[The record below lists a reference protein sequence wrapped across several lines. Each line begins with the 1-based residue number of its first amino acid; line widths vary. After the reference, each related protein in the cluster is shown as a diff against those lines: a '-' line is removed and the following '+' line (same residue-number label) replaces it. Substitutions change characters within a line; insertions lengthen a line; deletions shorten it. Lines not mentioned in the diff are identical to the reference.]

1 MSPVFNSKTV
11 LLGSVVAV
19 LGLLAI
25 VTLRANRPAS
35 IAVAL
40 ARGETPEA
48 PPFTL
53 PRLDAEG
60 TLDLASLRGR
70 VVVINFWA
78 SWCIP
83 CRDEAPVIEATWE
96 RFKNRGVVVL
106 GVDVQ
111 DLIPEALRF
120 LRETKTTYPQV
131 RDKDNMV
138 YRAYGLTGVPET
150 FFVDH
155 AGRIVRKFP
164 GAVTNIQEW
173 FRAVENM
180 LARPGQISP

>member
-1 MSPVFNSKTV
+1 MLCSVIGVVGVLVFVTV
-11 LLGSVVAV
+11 R
-19 LGLLAI
+19 
-25 VTLRANRPAS
+25 TNRPAS
-35 IAVAL
+35 ITAAL
-40 ARGETPEA
+40 ARGETPDA
-48 PPFTL
+48 PRFSL
-53 PRLDAEG
+53 PRLDAQG

-83 CRDEAPVIEATWE
+83 CRDEAPVIEATWQ
-96 RFKNRGVVVL
+96 RYRDRGVVVL

-131 RDKDNMV
+131 RDKDNTV

-164 GAVTNIQEW
+164 GAVTNVQEW
-173 FRAVENM
+173 FRAVEDT
-180 LARPGQISP
+180 LARQGQISP